1 MSSAILKYLN
11 ETIKIDNKKYS
22 INFHPYRKIDMNIA
36 YDWYCEKCDYKNFAR
51 RNKCYRCEAEKTQ
64 NCRQI
69 YNSNVA
75 YNPKMYKNNK
85 DDNINNCSLMIR
97 GPVVTKIEE
106 ETILD
111 IFSKIVPVRDVRMI
125 MNRMT
130 DQPKD
135 FAFI

>member
-1 MSSAILKYLN
+1 
-11 ETIKIDNKKYS
+11 
-22 INFHPYRKIDMNIA
+22 MNVA

-69 YNSNVA
+69 YNSTVVF
-75 YNPKMYKNNK
+75 NPKAYKNNK

-106 ETILD
+106 
-111 IFSKIVPVRDVRMI
+111 
-125 MNRMT
+125 
-130 DQPKD
+130 
-135 FAFI
+135 